1 MENVITV
8 KNMRESDAFTINT
21 SVSGQELMLR
31 AAAGVYNSVK
41 WSGNIAIVCGSGNN
55 GGDGYALAEIL
66 VDNGFSPVV
75 LRLSE
80 KLSEDG
86 AYYYNRCKNKGVR
99 EAFCDEFTEFSAY
112 DIIVDCILGTGFS
125 GELREDMINL
135 IENINR
141 SPAYKVSVDINSGLS
156 GANGTARPIAVK
168 SDLTVSVGYYK
179 TGMFLNDADLYIGSL
194 KNIDIGIKLLRK
206 QFYLLDKDELSP
218 FTGYSSVNLPY
229 KKFALEY
236 ATDDEFRRS
245 PIKVVSKESCDSGRI
260 FVVDYGKSKLIV
272 DQTYVYFQSD
282 NVK

>member
-179 TGMFLNDADLYIGSL
+179 TGMFLNDADLYIG
-194 KNIDIGIKLLRK
+194 
-206 QFYLLDKDELSP
+206 
-218 FTGYSSVNLPY
+218 
-229 KKFALEY
+229 
-236 ATDDEFRRS
+236 
-245 PIKVVSKESCDSGRI
+245 
-260 FVVDYGKSKLIV
+260 
-272 DQTYVYFQSD
+272 
-282 NVK
+282 